1 MTAKSANH
9 ERNKKTKSRLRDG
22 TCLSE
27 ETLHFLP
34 EPPASKSATPIS
46 AAAKFA
52 RSPNY
57 RFACTTA
64 RSLECYEAA
73 NHSYSNKPHIG
84 YGGLRC
90 EEMRP
95 YLEDAFDPE
104 AEFVINR
111 YRRPDAN
118 MRTTFLKIIKRAG
131 VKP

>member
-1 MTAKSANH
+1 M
-9 ERNKKTKSRLRDG
+9 
-22 TCLSE
+22 
-27 ETLHFLP
+27 
-34 EPPASKSATPIS
+34 S
-46 AAAKFA
+46 AAAKIA

-64 RSLECYEAA
+64 KSLECCEAA

-90 EEMRP
+90 PSEHLELRWRDIDWTAGKMLVHSPKTEHHEGGESRIVPLFAEMRP